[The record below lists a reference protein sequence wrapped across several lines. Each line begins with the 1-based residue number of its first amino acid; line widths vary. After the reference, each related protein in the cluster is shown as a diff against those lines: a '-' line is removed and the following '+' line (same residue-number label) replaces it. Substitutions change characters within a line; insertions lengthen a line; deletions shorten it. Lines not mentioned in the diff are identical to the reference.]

1 MSVSQK
7 YPESYYLHTDRLGS
21 GSAVTDGRGR
31 AVHVLGYMPY
41 GETLLDLSHTHYETP
56 YQFTGY
62 EKDQETGLHY
72 AEARYY
78 DSRLSI
84 FNSTDPMWYKYPH
97 LSPYAYCADNPV
109 LFIDPDGRE
118 KVKSLNPNKKS
129 NSYIDKAAEN
139 YPKNAPVIH
148 LWAHGNSQRIQ
159 VYDNHNGKDDDI
171 MTKESFVE
179 FMRKNSEVWRNN
191 HSEGK
196 NDFTIVVLHSCYT
209 GKESDKQSSIARKI
223 SEIPNTMVVAPNE
236 SVIFGKDIEYGP
248 YTLKDNRELDT
259 PKQWIMYYNG
269 EKVNSFSGKEK
280 PIFKNPQKIEQKYKK
295 EASE

>member
-1 MSVSQK
+1 MDVVLK
-7 YPESYYLHTDRLGS
+7 YILLYYHTDRLGS

-31 AVHVLGYMPY
+31 AVHTLGYMPY
-41 GETLLDLSHTHYETP
+41 GETLLDLSQGYETA
-56 YQFTGY
+56 YQFTDY

-78 DSRLSI
+78 DSWLST

-109 LFIDPDGRE
+109 RYVDPDGRE

-129 NSYIDKAAEN
+129 NSNIDKAAEN

-148 LWAHGNSQRIQ
+148 LWAHGNSKLIETYNNQE
-159 VYDNHNGKDDDI
+159 GKVEKI
-171 MTKESFVE
+171 KTKEDFVD
-179 FMRKNSEVWRNN
+179 FMQENSEVWRNN

-196 NDFTIVVLHSCYT
+196 NDFTIVVLHSCFT
-209 GKESDKQSSIARKI
+209 GKESDGQSSIARKI
-223 SEIPNTMVVAPNE
+223 SEI
-236 SVIFGKDIEYGP
+236 EYGP
-248 YTLKDNRELDT
+248 HTLKDNRELDT

>member
-1 MSVSQK
+1 MFIYQK
-7 YPESYYLHTDRLGS
+7 PESYYLHTDRLGS
-21 GSAVTDGRGR
+21 GSAVTDGRGE

-41 GETLLDLSHTHYETP
+41 GETLLDLSQGYETP

-62 EKDQETGLHY
+62 EKDQETGLLY
-72 AEARYY
+72 AGARYY

-84 FNSTDPMWYKYPH
+84 FNSTDDPMWYKYPY

-248 YTLKDNRELDT
+248 YTLKDNGELDA

>member
-1 MSVSQK
+1 
-7 YPESYYLHTDRLGS
+7 
-21 GSAVTDGRGR
+21 
-31 AVHVLGYMPY
+31 
-41 GETLLDLSHTHYETP
+41 
-56 YQFTGY
+56 
-62 EKDQETGLHY
+62 
-72 AEARYY
+72 
-78 DSRLSI
+78 
-84 FNSTDPMWYKYPH
+84 MWYKYPS
-97 LSPYAYCADNPV
+97 LSPYVYCADNPV

-248 YTLKDNRELDT
+248 YTLKDNGELDA